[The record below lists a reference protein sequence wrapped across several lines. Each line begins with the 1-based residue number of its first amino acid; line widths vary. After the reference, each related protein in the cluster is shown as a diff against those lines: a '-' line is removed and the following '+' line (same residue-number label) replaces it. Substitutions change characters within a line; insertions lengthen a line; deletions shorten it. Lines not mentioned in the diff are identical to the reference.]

1 MKAGDVVG
9 GLIAIVILTFILLI
23 PIGILLNLLVPP
35 NEARG
40 QFTDVH
46 SVHFEVTDSP
56 NYKPLVFKLEVSYRM
71 TRVESYRVVVTVEH
85 NGANILEETLVIRST
100 SSAVQTESADTVVN
114 VPEPGSYTITFSPQG
129 YERSIDFSI
138 EQARTGI
145 FEEAYPLVVGIA
157 AVIASLIVWLGA
169 RPTKAASSGGKEPQ
183 PPLPPPPP

>member
-1 MKAGDVVG
+1 MKAEDIVG
-9 GLIAIVILTFILLI
+9 GLISVAILTFILLI
-23 PIGILLNLLVPP
+23 PIGLLLNLLVPP
-35 NEARG
+35 NEASG

-46 SVHFEVTDSP
+46 SVNFEVTDSS
-56 NYKPLVFKLEVSYRM
+56 NYKPLVFKLEVSYKM

-85 NGANILEETLVIRST
+85 NGANVSEVTLVIRST
-100 SSAVQTESADTVVN
+100 SSVVTTESSGTEVN

-145 FEEAYPLVVGIA
+145 FDEAYPLVVGVA
-157 AVIASLIVWLGA
+157 AVIASLVVWWGK
-169 RPTKAASSGGKEPQ
+169 RPTKAASGGGKKPQ